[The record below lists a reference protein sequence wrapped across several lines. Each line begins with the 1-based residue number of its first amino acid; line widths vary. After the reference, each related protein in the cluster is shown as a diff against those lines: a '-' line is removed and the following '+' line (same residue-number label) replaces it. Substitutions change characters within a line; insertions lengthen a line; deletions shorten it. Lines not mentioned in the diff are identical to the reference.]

1 MPRHLKVRGITRCK
15 ANGCLLLCNIQR
27 YIKLVIISRAII
39 PNLRPDE
46 GQKRNVGIHCFYC
59 CTPTDWILRCHH
71 STMRPQVLPSF
82 PSPWMPFV
90 TGACLSTL
98 TLWDVYKMRTVE
110 LCMCAP
116 CALQLLLFGKF
127 HQFYLLFLFSGFLVS
142 VYTFLCKKVS
152 TDRI

>member
-1 MPRHLKVRGITRCK
+1 M
-15 ANGCLLLCNIQR
+15 LCNIQR
-27 YIKLVIISRAII
+27 CIKLVIISRAII

-59 CTPTDWILRCHH
+59 CAPE
-71 STMRPQVLPSF
+71 VLPSF
-82 PSPWMPFV
+82 PSPWMPFG

-116 CALQLLLFGKF
+116 CALQLLLFGRF
-127 HQFYLLFLFSGFLVS
+127 HHFYLLFLFSGFLVS
-142 VYTFLCKKVS
+142 VIYLFVKRYP
-152 TDRI
+152 RIVYSYSKPSPPVEPVAPGT